1 LQRTKSLTFDVKVLL
16 SENQSMVN
24 RRILSSLFM
33 LSALLLSQ
41 CGKDNVDPK
50 DIGIYINEI
59 DPNGTDW
66 LELYNST
73 SASVSLRGF
82 KVYDDASNKYPLGSI
97 TIPAKGFYVLF
108 CDGTGVG
115 GNASFRLNSDGETI
129 SLEDNTGRLL
139 DEITY
144 PAVDNGSSYARF
156 PDGADDWRLTGIPT
170 QGETN
175 GNENAAT
182 VSGVTRLPIVPNKTQ
197 TVTITA
203 TIIDVQGI
211 TTVKL
216 FHRKNGGAYTAI
228 NMTLATGKYSA
239 AIPAANELGTV
250 EYYIEVVNSR
260 NVTTLQPKDALT
272 DPYSYLL
279 NEDALPNLRINE
291 FMAFNTSTISDPD
304 GAANEFDDWI
314 EIYNA
319 GSEETDLNGF
329 YLSDNNGNPFK
340 FKIEGETKLE
350 AGGYLLI
357 WADEQGAQGKLHAS
371 FQLAAA
377 GEEVGLYYFDG
388 RTIDYKLYNVQ
399 AENKSYGRPASAP
412 TTWVVLSTPTPGL
425 ANPNN

>member
-1 LQRTKSLTFDVKVLL
+1 MVKKLIALSLAF
-16 SENQSMVN
+16 S
-24 RRILSSLFM
+24 I
-33 LSALLLSQ
+33 LLLSN
-41 CGKDNVDPK
+41 CGKDKVEPK

-66 LELYNST
+66 LEIYNST
-73 SASVSLRGF
+73 TASVSLTGF
-82 KVYDDASNKYPLGSI
+82 KIYDDAANKYTIGSV

-115 GNASFRLNSDGETI
+115 GNASFRLGSDGETI
-129 SLEDNTGRLL
+129 SLEDNSGRLI
-139 DEITY
+139 DAVTY
-144 PAVDNGSSYARF
+144 PLVDNGSSYARF

-170 QGETN
+170 QGTSN

-182 VSGVTRLPIVPNKTQ
+182 VSGVTRLPIVPTKTQ
-197 TVTITA
+197 TATITA
-203 TIIDVQGI
+203 TVVDVQGI
-211 TTVKL
+211 STVKL

-228 NMTLATGKYSA
+228 NMTLTAGKYSA
-239 AIPAANELGTV
+239 TIPAANELGTV
-250 EYYIEVVNSR
+250 DYYIEVVNSR
-260 NVTTLQPKDALT
+260 NVTTLQPEDALT
-272 DPYSYLL
+272 DPYSYIL
-279 NEDALPNLRINE
+279 NEDALPSLRINE

-304 GAANEFDDWI
+304 GAANEFNDWI

-319 GSEETDLNGF
+319 GGSSIDINGF

-340 FKIEGETKLE
+340 FKVEGSTVIP

-388 RTIDYKLYNVQ
+388 RTIDYKLFNAQ
-399 AENKSYGRPASAP
+399 AENKSYGRPSSAP
-412 TTWVVLSTPTPGL
+412 STWVVLSSPTPGS